1 MPDPK
6 EISTLTTA
14 ESTSA
19 SDLFETALPNALTET
34 GYISRKVTLGT
45 IANFLLS
52 TLQFSSL
59 HTTVKNIIGA
69 INELAQGSG
78 QSLDALND
86 VDIDAQTLTNG
97 QGIVYDAT
105 AQKWKNGS
113 VGGGGGHT
121 YSTTE
126 QVVGTWIDGSPVYEK
141 TIITNSSVTNA
152 DVDVD
157 ISNLNVDLMVS
168 IGGGYSRNVNNLEL
182 YYPWGDN
189 EYNTS
194 DVIVFGSYCRF
205 YKTND
210 SITYKIIHKDNSTT
224 DYQRFTIRYTK
235 SST

>member
-1 MPDPK
+1 MANK
-6 EISTLTTA
+6 EIHELITA
-14 ESTSA
+14 EELSSDDVIAEQRENSGTWLTRKLTLNVLGLFLNKVLNYA
-19 SDLFETALPNALTET
+19 SDL
-34 GYISRKVTLGT
+34 
-45 IANFLLS
+45 
-52 TLQFSSL
+52 
-59 HTTVKNIIGA
+59 HTTSKTIIGA

-78 QSLDALND
+78 QSLDTLND
-86 VDIDAQTLTNG
+86 VDIDAQTLTDG

-105 AQKWKNGS
+105 AQKWKNGA
-113 VGGGGGHT
+113 VAGGGHT

-141 TIITNSSVTNA
+141 TIITNSSVTNE

-157 ISNLNVDLMVS
+157 ISSLNVDLMVS

-182 YYPWGDN
+182 YYPWGEN

>member
-1 MPDPK
+1 MPDTK
-6 EISTLTTA
+6 EISALTTA

-19 SDLFETALPNALTET
+19 SDLFETALPNAMTET
-34 GYISRKVTLGT
+34 GYISRKVTLNT
-45 IANFLLS
+45 IANFLLN
-52 TLQFSSL
+52 TLLFPSL

-78 QSLDALND
+78 QSLDTLND
-86 VDIDAQTLTNG
+86 VDIDSQTLADG
-97 QGIVYDAT
+97 QGIVYDAA
-105 AQKWKNGS
+105 AQKWKNGAVS
-113 VGGGGGHT
+113 GGGHT

-157 ISNLNVDLMVS
+157 ISNLNVDLIIY
-168 IGGGYSRNVNNLEL
+168 IGGEYSRKVNNLEL
-182 YYPWGDN
+182 YYPWGEN
-189 EYNTS
+189 EYNTGNE
-194 DVIVFGSYCRF
+194 IVFGSYCRF
-205 YKTND
+205 YKTNN

>member
-1 MPDPK
+1 MPDTK
-6 EISTLTTA
+6 EISALTTA

-19 SDLFETALPNALTET
+19 SDLFETALPNAMTET

-59 HTTVKNIIGA
+59 NTTVKNIIGA

-78 QSLDALND
+78 QSLDTLND
-86 VDIDAQTLTNG
+86 VDIDAQTLTDG

-105 AQKWKNGS
+105 AQKWKNGAVS
-113 VGGGGGHT
+113 GGHT

-141 TIITNSSVTNA
+141 TQYISALPSSTGDWVNYPHG
-152 DVDVD
+152 
-157 ISNLNVDLMVS
+157 ISNFDRLISVSATAYNSDIPQQLNIPHVS
-168 IGGGYSRNVNNLEL
+168 VSSTMLAPQMAISV
-182 YYPWGDN
+182 
-189 EYNTS
+189 S
-194 DVIVFGSYCRF
+194 
-205 YKTND
+205 KTNIAFIVGQD
-210 SITYKIIHKDNSTT
+210 RSSWEAYV
-224 DYQRFTIRYTK
+224 TIRYTK

>member
-1 MPDPK
+1 MANK
-6 EISTLTTA
+6 EIHELITA
-14 ESTSA
+14 EELSA
-19 SDLFETALPNALTET
+19 SDVIAEQRENSGTWLTRKLTFNAL
-34 GYISRKVTLGT
+34 GL
-45 IANFLLS
+45 FLLKVLEFAS
-52 TLQFSSL
+52 DL
-59 HTTVKNIIGA
+59 HTTSKTIIGA

-78 QSLDALND
+78 QSLDTLND
-86 VDIDAQTLTNG
+86 VDIDAQTLTDG

-105 AQKWKNGS
+105 AQKWKNGAVS
-113 VGGGGGHT
+113 GGGHV

-126 QVVGTWIDGSPVYEK
+126 QVVGTWIDGSTLYEK

-157 ISNLNVDLMVS
+157 ISNLNVELIIY
-168 IGGGYSRNVNNLEL
+168 IGGEYSRKVNNLEL
-182 YYPWGDN
+182 YYPWGEN
-189 EYNTS
+189 EYNTG
-194 DVIVFGSYCRF
+194 DEIVFGSYCRF